1 MTGQQ
6 PADEPTF
13 TEEELAFL
21 HTVIDLARQGET
33 EQLLGLVDQGI
44 PVNLTDQKG
53 DSLLILASYHGH
65 NALAEG
71 LVARGADVNRINARS
86 QTAITCAVFRQ
97 NVELVRF
104 LLAHGADPLLGEVN
118 ALATTEMFGLP
129 DLKAIITEH
138 LR

>member
-1 MTGQQ
+1 MSEPQ
-6 PADEPTF
+6 PDEPTF
-13 TEEELAFL
+13 SEEELAFL

-33 EQLLGLVDQGI
+33 AQLLGLVDQGI

-97 NVELVRF
+97 NAELVRF

-118 ALATTEMFGLP
+118 ALATTEMFDLP